1 MLDIMPSKDK
11 VNYDLNT
18 NVSNDNCWRNV
29 KDFNNNEINQYFL
42 YNNSQEF
49 NTDNKYGS
57 LPNFRLEHPNLRGKP
72 GYGLSDSYLI
82 DNYSALRND
91 PDSLTHDKCGV
102 QLFERVFQA
111 PPLLKGAEGNLE
123 KELDLLSG
131 SDTNVFKSKKS
142 IMEREKRIGYPLL
155 DPLKELQ
162 NPDNIVPQWT
172 NGGEDT
178 RSYKNRAEF
187 NKRFL

>member
-11 VNYDLNT
+11 LNYDLNT
-18 NVSNDNCWRNV
+18 NVSNDNCYRNV
-29 KDFNNNEINQYFL
+29 KDYNNTEINQYFL
-42 YNNSQEF
+42 YNNSTEF
-49 NTDNKYGS
+49 NSDNKQGS
-57 LPNFRLEHPNLRGKP
+57 LPNFRLEHPNLRGKA

-91 PDSLTHDKCGV
+91 PASLTHDKCGV

-131 SDTNVFKSKKS
+131 SDTNVFKSKKN

-178 RSYKNRAEF
+178 RSYKNRTEF

>member
-178 RSYKNRAEF
+178 RSYKNRTEF

>member
-18 NVSNDNCWRNV
+18 NISNDNCWRNV

-91 PDSLTHDKCGV
+91 PDSLTHDKCGI